1 MNTLEDKAQLEHLKL
16 KHKEIENGYEFE
28 KSAHAQTLK
37 EKNEEIYNLKKKM
50 EKKLEK
56 QRKVLEEQFEV
67 TSNDRGRLL
76 IIVSRI
82 K

>member
-50 EKKLEK
+50 EKKL
-56 QRKVLEEQFEV
+56 
-67 TSNDRGRLL
+67 
-76 IIVSRI
+76 
-82 K
+82 